1 VVRNLRGPT
10 MPTIACPGC
19 GKQYKLPATAAGQ
32 VDKCACGKKF
42 KVGGGSTSSSAPSP
56 AVAAGPSKR
65 MSSSAKPAGVSKPA
79 APPISRAAPVA
90 AAKIDD
96 DFWDEGLKE
105 PVKPAAPP
113 PTSKPAIH
121 TGVAASSTR
130 PSSASNA
137 APPKKRKKQSGGV
150 KWGFDWGK
158 VVGGLAAFL
167 VFGGLAA
174 ALFMST
180 GRPSRGLVYLALPA
194 IGGLFTAINGI
205 MGEEGIW

>member
-1 VVRNLRGPT
+1 

-32 VDKCACGKKF
+32 VAKCACGKKF
-42 KVGGGSTSSSAPSP
+42 KVGGSPTSSSTASSP
-56 AVAAGPSKR
+56 AATASL
-65 MSSSAKPAGVSKPA
+65 AKPAKIKAA
-79 APPISRAAPVA
+79 APVSRPAPVA
-90 AAKIDD
+90 ASKVDD
-96 DFWDEGLKE
+96 DFWEEGLKE
-105 PVKPAAPP
+105 PVKPTALSPAP
-113 PTSKPAIH
+113 KPAAH
-121 TGVAASSTR
+121 TAVAVSSARSSTE
-130 PSSASNA
+130 SKAG
-137 APPKKRKKQSGGV
+137 PPKKRKKKSGGV

-158 VVGGLAAFL
+158 VVGGLAAFF

-174 ALFMST
+174 AVFMST